1 MSEAFSLIDIAN
13 KASQK
18 LINKAKRILSFGLPS
33 KTVEPGCAM
42 SLHASLKKLSKPNIK
57 NDNVQGIPKSC

>member
-1 MSEAFSLIDIAN
+1 MSEAFSLIHIAN

-33 KTVEPGCAM
+33 KTVELGCAM
-42 SLHASLKKLSKPNIK
+42 SLHASLKKPSEPHIK

>member
-1 MSEAFSLIDIAN
+1 MTEAFNLIDIAN

-18 LINKAKRILSFGLPS
+18 LFNKTKRILSFGLPS
-33 KTVEPGCAM
+33 KTVEPGCAI
-42 SLHASLKKLSKPNIK
+42 SLHASPKKLSELYIK